1 MRDFSPPMSKVRSDW
16 TVRKAGFLL
25 NEDIIKMQHRT
36 ASRPGKWNGHSYDFY
51 KIGHEHLYVF
61 RKPGP
66 PEQIAE
72 LKNSAKWW

>member
-1 MRDFSPPMSKVRSDW
+1 
-16 TVRKAGFLL
+16 
-25 NEDIIKMQHRT
+25 MQHRT

-66 PEQIAE
+66 PEKIAE
-72 LKNSAKWW
+72 LKNGAKWW